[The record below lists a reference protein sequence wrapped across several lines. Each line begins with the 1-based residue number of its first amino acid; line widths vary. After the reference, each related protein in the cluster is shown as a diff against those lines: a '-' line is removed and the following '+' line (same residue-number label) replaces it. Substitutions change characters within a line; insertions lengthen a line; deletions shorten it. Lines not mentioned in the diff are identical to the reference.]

1 MKKKALISVKSIQN
15 NDKNEAIE
23 VVTPGD
29 FYKKDDNYYVRYEET
44 EISGMEGTTT
54 TMKITS
60 DSITLT
66 RKGTTNSKMTFKKN
80 AKDIVMYGTPHGIL
94 EFMLDTKK
102 IDINLNDE
110 GGNIAATY
118 NMFLGEG
125 EPLKTSLNVEIK
137 PQDQEWQ

>member
-66 RKGTTNSKMTFKKN
+66 RKGTTNSKMTIKKN